1 MKHSKRYNV
10 AYSMFDLK
18 KIRLNEAVKLIK
30 SLPASKFDETV
41 EVHFNLGV
49 DPRKADQQI
58 RNSLVLPHGTGKEM
72 RVLVFAEGDK
82 AEEAKQA
89 GADYVGVDDL
99 IEKISGGWFDFD
111 VVIATPNL
119 MGRIGKL
126 GRVLG
131 PRGLM
136 PNPKVGTVTMDVSK
150 AVQEAK
156 GGKVT
161 YRVDKFGNLHIPAG
175 RLSFDEDKLKENIKA
190 IIAAVL
196 RERPSTLKGIY
207 IKSITLCTYESWK
220 QNSGRKAQLG
230 SKKLSGV

>member
-1 MKHSKRYNV
+1 MKHSRRYKV
-10 AYSMFDLK
+10 AYAMYDRQKRFDLDES
-18 KIRLNEAVKLIK
+18 IKLLK

-41 EVHFNLGV
+41 ELHFNLGV

-58 RNSLVLPHGTGKEM
+58 RNSLILPHGTGKTV

-82 AEEAKQA
+82 ADEARQA

-99 IEKISGGWFDFD
+99 VEKITAGWFDFE
-111 VVIATPNL
+111 VVITTPNL

-136 PNPKVGTVTMDVSK
+136 PNPKVGTVTMDIAK
-150 AVQEAK
+150 AVDEAK

-161 YRVDKFGNLHIPAG
+161 YRVDKFANLHVPAG
-175 RLSFDEDKLKENIKA
+175 KLSFSEENLKANLKA
-190 IIAAVL
+190 ILAAVIK
-196 RERPSTLKGIY
+196 ERPATLKGVF
-207 IKSITLCTYESWK
+207 IKSITLCTTM
-220 QNSGRKAQLG
+220 GPG
-230 SKKLSGV
+230 IKLQVASATSEAKS

>member
-10 AYSMFDLK
+10 AYTMFDRQKRFDLAEALK
-18 KIRLNEAVKLIK
+18 LLKT
-30 SLPASKFDETV
+30 LPASKFDETV

-58 RNSLVLPHGTGKEM
+58 RNSLVLPHGTGKTM
-72 RVLVFAEGDK
+72 RVVVFAEGDK
-82 AEEAKQA
+82 ADEARQA

-99 IEKISGGWFDFD
+99 MEKITAGWFDFD
-111 VVIATPNL
+111 VVVSTPNL

-136 PNPKVGTVTMDVSK
+136 PNPKVGTVTMDVAK
-150 AVQEAK
+150 AVEEAK

-161 YRVDKFGNLHIPAG
+161 YRVDKFANLHIPAG
-175 RLSFDEDKLKENIKA
+175 KLSFDENMLRENIKA
-190 IIAAVL
+190 ILGAVIK
-196 RERPSTLKGIY
+196 ERPATLKGVF
-207 IKSITLCTYESWK
+207 IKSVTLCTTMGPGIKILVASATLEAKS
-220 QNSGRKAQLG
+220 
-230 SKKLSGV
+230 

>member
-10 AYSMFDLK
+10 AYTMFDRQK
-18 KIRLNEAVKLIK
+18 RFELNEAVKLLK
-30 SLPASKFDETV
+30 SLPATKFNETV
-41 EVHFNLGV
+41 ELHFNLGV

-58 RNSLVLPHGTGKEM
+58 RNSLVLPNGTGKEM

-82 AEEAKQA
+82 AEEAKRA

-99 IEKISGGWFDFD
+99 IEKITAGWFDFD

-136 PNPKVGTVTMDVSK
+136 PNPKVGTVTMDVQK

-156 GGKVT
+156 GGKIT
-161 YRVDKFGNLHIPAG
+161 YRVDKFANLHIPVG
-175 RLSFDEDKLKENIKA
+175 KLGFEEDKLKENIKA
-190 IIAAVL
+190 VLISVL
-196 RERPSTLKGIY
+196 RDRPSTLKGVY
-207 IKSITLCTYESWK
+207 IRSITLCTTMSPGIKIQVASATSEARS
-220 QNSGRKAQLG
+220 
-230 SKKLSGV
+230 

>member
-10 AYSMFDLK
+10 AYTMFDRQKRFDLTEALK
-18 KIRLNEAVKLIK
+18 LLK

-41 EVHFNLGV
+41 ELHFNLGV

-58 RNSLVLPHGTGKEM
+58 RNSVVLPHGTGKTM

-82 AEEAKQA
+82 ADEARQA
-89 GADYVGVDDL
+89 GADFVGVDDL

-111 VVIATPNL
+111 VVISTPNL

-126 GRVLG
+126 GRTLG

-136 PNPKVGTVTMDVSK
+136 PNPKVGTVTMDVGK
-150 AVQEAK
+150 AVDEAK

-161 YRVDKFGNLHIPAG
+161 YRVDKFANLHVPAG
-175 RLSFDEDKLKENIKA
+175 KLSFEEDKLKDNLKA
-190 IIAAVL
+190 ILAAIIK
-196 RERPSTLKGIY
+196 ERPTTLKGVF
-207 IKSITLCTYESWK
+207 IKSITLCTTMGPGIKIQVASATLEAKS
-220 QNSGRKAQLG
+220 
-230 SKKLSGV
+230 

>member
-1 MKHSKRYNV
+1 MKHSKRYDH
-10 AYSMFDLK
+10 AYSMYDRQKRYDLDESL
-18 KIRLNEAVKLIK
+18 KILK
-30 SLPASKFDETV
+30 SIPSTKFDETV

-58 RNSLVLPHGTGKEM
+58 RNSLVLPHGTGKTV

-82 AEEAKQA
+82 ADEARKA
-89 GADYVGVDDL
+89 GADHVGLDDL

-111 VVIATPNL
+111 MVITTPNL

-136 PNPKVGTVTMDVSK
+136 PNPKVGTVTMDIGR
-150 AVQEAK
+150 AVDEAK

-161 YRVDKFGNLHIPAG
+161 YRVDKFANLHIPAG
-175 RLSFDEDKLKENIKA
+175 KISFSQEMLKDNIKSILAA
-190 IIAAVL
+190 IL
-196 RERPSTLKGIY
+196 KDRPATMKGVY
-207 IKSITLCTYESWK
+207 IKSITLATTM
-220 QNSGRKAQLG
+220 GPG
-230 SKKLSGV
+230 IKLQVASATLEAKS

>member
-10 AYSMFDLK
+10 AYSMFDRQKRLD
-18 KIRLNEAVKLIK
+18 LNEAVKLIK

-207 IKSITLCTYESWK
+207 IKSITLCTTMSPGIKIQVASATLEARS
-220 QNSGRKAQLG
+220 
-230 SKKLSGV
+230 

>member
-10 AYSMFDLK
+10 AYTMFDRQKRFDLSEALK
-18 KIRLNEAVKLIK
+18 LLK

-41 EVHFNLGV
+41 ELHFNLGV

-58 RNSLVLPHGTGKEM
+58 RNSVVLPHGTGKTV

-82 AEEAKQA
+82 ADEARQA
-89 GADYVGVDDL
+89 GADYVGLDDL
-99 IEKISGGWFDFD
+99 VDKISGGWFDFD
-111 VVIATPNL
+111 VVVSTPNL

-136 PNPKVGTVTMDVSK
+136 PNPKVGTVTMDVGK
-150 AVQEAK
+150 AVEEAK

-161 YRVDKFGNLHIPAG
+161 YRVDKFANLHVPAG
-175 RLSFDEDKLKENIKA
+175 KLSFDEDKLSDNLKA
-190 IIAAVL
+190 ILGAIIK
-196 RERPSTLKGIY
+196 ERPATLKGVF
-207 IKSITLCTYESWK
+207 IKSITLCTTMGPGIKIQVASATLEAKS
-220 QNSGRKAQLG
+220 
-230 SKKLSGV
+230 

>member
-10 AYSMFDLK
+10 AYTMFDRQKRFELGEALK
-18 KIRLNEAVKLIK
+18 LLK

-41 EVHFNLGV
+41 ELHFNLGV

-58 RNSLVLPHGTGKEM
+58 RNSVVLPHGTGKTV

-82 AEEAKQA
+82 ADEARQA
-89 GADYVGVDDL
+89 GADYVGLDDL

-111 VVIATPNL
+111 VVISTPNL

-126 GRVLG
+126 GRTLG

-136 PNPKVGTVTMDVSK
+136 PNPKVGTVTMDVGK
-150 AVQEAK
+150 AVDEAK

-161 YRVDKFGNLHIPAG
+161 YRVDKFANLHVPAG
-175 RLSFDEDKLKENIKA
+175 KLSFAEDKLKDNLKA
-190 IIAAVL
+190 ILSAIIK
-196 RERPSTLKGIY
+196 ERPSTLKGVF
-207 IKSITLCTYESWK
+207 IKSITLCTTMGPGIKIQVASATLEAKS
-220 QNSGRKAQLG
+220 
-230 SKKLSGV
+230 

>member
-1 MKHSKRYNV
+1 MKHSKRYKV
-10 AYSMFDLK
+10 AYAMYDRQKRFELSEALK
-18 KIRLNEAVKLIK
+18 LLK
-30 SLPASKFDETV
+30 SLPAPKFDETV

-58 RNSLVLPHGTGKEM
+58 RNSLVLPHGTGKIM
-72 RVLVFAEGDK
+72 RVLVFAEGEK
-82 AEEAKQA
+82 ADEARKA

-111 VVIATPNL
+111 VVITTPNL

-136 PNPKVGTVTMDVSK
+136 PNPKVGTVTMDIAQ
-150 AVQEAK
+150 AVEDSK

-161 YRVDKFGNLHIPAG
+161 YRVDKFANLHIPAG
-175 RLSFDEDKLKENIKA
+175 KTSFDEDQLRDNIKA
-190 IIAAVL
+190 IVAAIL
-196 RERPSTLKGIY
+196 KDRPSALKGVY
-207 IKSITLCTYESWK
+207 IKSITLCTTMGPGIKIQVASATLEARS
-220 QNSGRKAQLG
+220 
-230 SKKLSGV
+230 